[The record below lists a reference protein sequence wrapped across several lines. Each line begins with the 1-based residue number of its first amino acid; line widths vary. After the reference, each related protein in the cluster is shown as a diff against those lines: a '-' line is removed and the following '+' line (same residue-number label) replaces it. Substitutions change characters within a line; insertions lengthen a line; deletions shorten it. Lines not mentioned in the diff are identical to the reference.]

1 MSYFIHEGVNAICTF
16 QISPSPQKFVATRSY
31 SVLSKDTDKAWLTA
45 ADKNID
51 VPFICKSPVNVFAS
65 FLALGAGILVGAAL
79 FVSGP
84 IGWGIAIACAT
95 VSFVVAAH
103 EAKEI
108 KHKCSG
114 MLLAGEWA
122 IKHSTVKLDGKQVV
136 VHSSLLTCK
145 AGGVL
150 TPIISDTIA
159 AEYARSIAA
168 TNIGEVTLNSIVS
181 FIAGVGAVASVAG
194 SGILSGIKTLAGGY
208 IKGTL
213 FIQLGTWA
221 EREAIRKTGE
231 SITSGNYNEVYSEIN
246 NADKNIIIKCP
257 DNPSDVSDQLDVRGM
272 VEATANVKEAN
283 KQSTNAKNNLARLE
297 KISTQK
303 TMTDG
308 HKNTWFTNEA
318 KADFNALKESNPEL
332 FKNGD
337 QKVGGTLGTSKL
349 EVVKNNA
356 EQEVVKTT
364 RESTMANNKAIVSK
378 IGVAAFWLPFVST
391 LFSESTRYQLACAIV
406 EDATGTTTLKGTE
419 I

>member
-1 MSYFIHEGVNAICTF
+1 M
-16 QISPSPQKFVATRSY
+16 
-31 SVLSKDTDKAWLTA
+31 
-45 ADKNID
+45 
-51 VPFICKSPVNVFAS
+51 
-65 FLALGAGILVGAAL
+65 
-79 FVSGP
+79 
-84 IGWGIAIACAT
+84 
-95 VSFVVAAH
+95 
-103 EAKEI
+103 
-108 KHKCSG
+108 
-114 MLLAGEWA
+114 
-122 IKHSTVKLDGKQVV
+122 
-136 VHSSLLTCK
+136 
-145 AGGVL
+145 
-150 TPIISDTIA
+150 
-159 AEYARSIAA
+159 
-168 TNIGEVTLNSIVS
+168 S

-213 FIQLGTWA
+213 FIQLGTWD

-297 KISTQK
+297 KISIQK

-337 QKVGGTLGTSKL
+337 QKIGGTLGTSKL
-349 EVVKNNA
+349 EIVKNNA